1 MPRGSGSSR
10 RPRTEPGARRE
21 PVRSRRAGLRG
32 ERQAVVLREAVVS
45 EPSGRPGAS
54 ASKETEGSPTAPRFR
69 IFIVDSGWDSPA
81 HRVLQENFGLIREL
95 QKEDPIYLLG
105 REKSIEYLRH
115 HEERIGHDPI
125 IAVHDLAAI
134 GDTGTTDFHG
144 FRLRLGLLRT
154 HQQALLA
161 LQNFARFLRMHRQ
174 SVDLEAEIR
183 RGLRREGLAGAI
195 EIIMQHEAREIG
207 G

>member
-10 RPRTEPGARRE
+10 RRRTDTGTPHEAVGPRPAGG
-21 PVRSRRAGLRG
+21 RAGP
-32 ERQAVVLREAVVS
+32 ESVVLQEAVVT
-45 EPSGRPGAS
+45 EPSGRSAVPAS
-54 ASKETEGSPTAPRFR
+54 TETEASSSTPRFR

-81 HRVLQENFGLIREL
+81 HRVLQENFGLIRAL
-95 QKEDPIYLLG
+95 QREDPIYVLG

-125 IAVHDLAAI
+125 IAVHDLAAMV
-134 GDTGTTDFHG
+134 DTGTTDFHG

-183 RGLRREGLAGAI
+183 RNLRREGLAGAI
-195 EIIMQHEAREIG
+195 EIILQHEAREIG

>member
-1 MPRGSGSSR
+1 MPRGSGSPR
-10 RPRTEPGARRE
+10 RPRTEARTRRE
-21 PVRSRRAGLRG
+21 TSGSRSARAQR
-32 ERQAVVLREAVVS
+32 ESVVSREAVVT
-45 EPSGRPGAS
+45 EPSGRLGTPAS
-54 ASKETEGSPTAPRFR
+54 AETEASPSTPRFR
-69 IFIVDSGWDSPA
+69 IFIVDTGWDSPG
-81 HRVLQENFGLIREL
+81 HKVLQENFGLIREL
-95 QKEDPIYLLG
+95 QREDPIYVLG

-125 IAVHDLAAI
+125 IAVHDLAAMD
-134 GDTGTTDFHG
+134 DTGTADFHG

-161 LQNFARFLRMHRQ
+161 LQNFARFLRLHRQ
-174 SVDLEAEIR
+174 STDLEGEIR

-195 EIIMQHEAREIG
+195 EIVLGHEAREIG

>member
-10 RPRTEPGARRE
+10 RPRAEAGTRRE
-21 PVRSRRAGLRG
+21 AARSRSA
-32 ERQAVVLREAVVS
+32 EAPADQETVVLQEAIVT
-45 EPSGRPGAS
+45 EPSGRPRQPAGR
-54 ASKETEGSPTAPRFR
+54 ETEDTRTAPRFR
-69 IFIVDSGWDSPA
+69 IFIIDTGWDSPA
-81 HRVLQENFGLIREL
+81 HKVLQENFGLIREL
-95 QKEDPIYLLG
+95 QREDPIYVLG

-115 HEERIGHDPI
+115 HQERIGHDPI

-174 SVDLEAEIR
+174 STDLEAEIR

-195 EIIMQHEAREIG
+195 EIILQHEAREIG

>member
-1 MPRGSGSSR
+1 
-10 RPRTEPGARRE
+10 
-21 PVRSRRAGLRG
+21 
-32 ERQAVVLREAVVS
+32 VLREAVVS
-45 EPSGRPGAS
+45 EPSGGPAAS
-54 ASKETEGSPTAPRFR
+54 ASKGSEESPTAPRFR

-95 QKEDPIYLLG
+95 QREDPIYVLG

-125 IAVHDLAAI
+125 IAVHDLAAM

-174 SVDLEAEIR
+174 SADLEAEIR
-183 RGLRREGLAGAI
+183 RNLRREGLAGAI
-195 EIIMQHEAREIG
+195 EIILQHEAREIG